1 MNSTWDHI
9 LLGERDPARAWQQ
22 AFDLLVRCSTTAA
35 DAGELHRLL
44 APADRL
50 LAESAW
56 DLWAAFSAHATSTI
70 DSLKVFWSTPS
81 PVGKAVLLLD
91 ALSLRELPLIVQA
104 AESRSLK
111 PTVLGV
117 TAAPIPADTDHF
129 ARELGVPARN
139 ALQNNKA
146 PGTFIFASG
155 DTFTDV
161 TNLPFKDVADTLPP
175 SRNLLLWHTWLDDRL
190 HECAGQNHGP
200 AAMQQDAAAKLAS
213 DDFWSLVNGLRQ
225 GRALVITGDHGYAVS
240 KLFADEQTD
249 PQLKETFGA
258 RRYTRDEGAWQC
270 RYLPPLVHREN
281 GYLVVMGQRR
291 WNVAG
296 GFPKLCHGGMTL
308 LETVVPYVELPPL

>member
-1 MNSTWDHI
+1 MNDTWDRI
-9 LLGERDPARAWQQ
+9 LLGEQDPGQAWRA
-22 AFDLLVRCSTTAA
+22 AFDLLVQCATSAA
-35 DAGELHRLL
+35 NASDLHRQL

-56 DLWAAFSAHATSTI
+56 NLWAAFSAHATSTI
-70 DSLKVFWSTPS
+70 DSLKVFWSRSS
-81 PVGKAVLLLD
+81 PAGKAVLLLD
-91 ALSLRELPLIVQA
+91 ALSLRELPLIIQA
-104 AESRSLK
+104 ADSRGIK

-139 ALQNNKA
+139 ALGNNKA

-161 TNLPFKDVADTLPP
+161 TNLPFADVATSIPP
-175 SRNLLLWHTWLDDRL
+175 SRNTWLWHTWLDDRL
-190 HECAGQNHGP
+190 HECSGQNHGP
-200 AAMQQDAAAKLAS
+200 ATLQHDAADKLAS
-213 DDFWSLVNGLRQ
+213 DDFWMLVDGLRQ
-225 GRALVITGDHGYAVS
+225 GRSVILTGDHGYAVS

-249 PQLKETFGA
+249 AQLKETFGA
-258 RRYTRDEGAWQC
+258 KRYARDEGTWQP
-270 RYLPPLVHREN
+270 RHLPPLVHREN
-281 GYLVVMGQRR
+281 GYLIVMGQRR

-308 LETVVPYVELPPL
+308 LETVVPYIELPPL